1 MNSDDIKGVALVHS
15 EAFPRQN
22 LSLEWISTNYL
33 AYPRI
38 QYYVAESEDN
48 IMGFISWTQKSGFR
62 PEVVLELEQIAV
74 SPRHQ
79 SNGIGRKLISDSL
92 PLMENHLKSRNAI
105 LKHIM
110 VTTRSDN
117 DAQKLYKSVLGVEV
131 DCTIKDL
138 FSADEVIMIRRNY
151 QTAQPYG

>member
-1 MNSDDIKGVALVHS
+1 MNRDDIKGVALVHS

-117 DAQKLYKSVLGVEV
+117 EAQKLYKSVLGVEV

-138 FSADEVIMIRRNY
+138 FSADEVVMIRRNY
-151 QTAQPYG
+151 QTAQSYG